1 MRNIFY
7 QKILQ
12 KLFHL
17 AFSFELLEVLFQF
30 LQIVQSCRFF
40 WCGSFCYWYL
50 FEALIHRQY
59 FSVFCVRTI
68 DFKDSQIAVLKDLF
82 DDSFGLGF

>member
-40 WCGSFCYWYL
+40 
-50 FEALIHRQY
+50 
-59 FSVFCVRTI
+59 
-68 DFKDSQIAVLKDLF
+68 
-82 DDSFGLGF
+82 